1 MWKKDKI
8 LVIDDSKFHRSALDD
23 MLSDEYDI
31 LEAENG
37 KEGLELLKKNYELVV
52 AIILDII
59 MPVMDG
65 YAFLEEYKK
74 DERFHNIPVIVATT
88 ENNIETEIQCLH
100 YGVWDFVPKP
110 FCAEILKFRIM
121 NTIKRSKSNSMEHDE
136 LSGLYNQQKFFQC
149 VRDLLKHKPNRQ
161 YAFIR
166 IDIDRFK
173 VINSF
178 YGSKEGD
185 QLIAFLGKVIRELL
199 LEKENCYYGRINAD
213 VFAVCMEYNKEDIG
227 KILKE
232 IRASI
237 ENYNERY
244 YLQTAAGIY
253 IISDNKMDVS
263 TIYDKA
269 TIAANQ
275 CKNNYMIHEMIYTKE
290 MDDKV
295 MREQRVINEM
305 ELALDNEEFT
315 VYFQPKYDL
324 SKMQPSGAEALV
336 RWKKPD
342 GSMISPADFIPIFE
356 SNGFIIKLDYY
367 VWERVCQFI
376 KKSMDAG
383 KDIKPIS
390 VNVSRVNLYNP
401 KFLGSII
408 ELVKKYDIPPKYLN
422 LELTESVFS
431 DNAEM
436 MLEAV
441 DFLHDAGFT
450 IFMDDFGS
458 GYSSLNILK
467 DINLDV
473 LKIDMKFLAK
483 GPSNDKCEK
492 IIAAVIKMA
501 ESLNLPVIAEGV
513 EEQQEVEMLKRLGC
527 DYIQGYYFAKPM
539 PLEEYE
545 KLIEKAAEVFKL
557 SSLL

>member
-401 KFLGSII
+401 KFLGTII

-545 KLIEKAAEVFKL
+545 KLIEKA
-557 SSLL
+557 

>member
-545 KLIEKAAEVFKL
+545 KLIEKA
-557 SSLL
+557 

>member
-1 MWKKDKI
+1 
-8 LVIDDSKFHRSALDD
+8 
-23 MLSDEYDI
+23 
-31 LEAENG
+31 
-37 KEGLELLKKNYELVV
+37 
-52 AIILDII
+52 
-59 MPVMDG
+59 
-65 YAFLEEYKK
+65 
-74 DERFHNIPVIVATT
+74 
-88 ENNIETEIQCLH
+88 
-100 YGVWDFVPKP
+100 
-110 FCAEILKFRIM
+110 M

-149 VRDLLKHKPNRQ
+149 VRDLLKHKPDRQ

-185 QLIAFLGKVIRELL
+185 QLISFLGKVIRELL
-199 LEKENCYYGRINAD
+199 FEEKNCYYGRINAD
-213 VFAVCMEYNKEDIG
+213 VFAVCMEYKKEAIQ
-227 KILKE
+227 KVLKE
-232 IRASI
+232 IRAAI

-253 IISDNKMDVS
+253 IIPDNKMDVS
-263 TIYDKA
+263 NIYDKA

-401 KFLGSII
+401 KFLGTII

-513 EEQQEVEMLKRLGC
+513 EEKQEVEMLKRLGC

-545 KLIEKAAEVFKL
+545 KLIEKA
-557 SSLL
+557 